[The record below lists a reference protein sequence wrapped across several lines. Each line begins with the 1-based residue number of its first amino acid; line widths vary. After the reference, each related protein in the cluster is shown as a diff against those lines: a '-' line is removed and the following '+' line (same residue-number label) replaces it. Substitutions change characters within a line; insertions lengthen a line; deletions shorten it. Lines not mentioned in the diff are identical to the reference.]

1 MSNRKIKKRP
11 MNESAILLVSVLI
24 MFIGGT
30 VMSYLADYLQKNK
43 ALKEPLATP
52 EQREYAKKIIGD
64 AILKAFRDIAD
75 RKPGGATQA
84 AMESLKSDV
93 FLQIDSGRL
102 KTFKEVLKYFEQ
114 AIRRANS

>member
-1 MSNRKIKKRP
+1 MKKKQP
-11 MNESAILLVSVLI
+11 INESAILLVYV
-24 MFIGGT
+24 MVTFIGGA
-30 VMSYLADYLQKNK
+30 VMTYLAKYLQKNK
-43 ALKEPLATP
+43 ALNKPLDTP
-52 EQREYAKKIIGD
+52 EQRELAKKVIGD
-64 AILKAFRDIAD
+64 AIFAAFRDIAD